1 MSEGRQ
7 MATEVPTKE
16 SLGTAYDSFDHM
28 LRELEQAVQ
37 PYRALLKHEL
47 KSVATDRRWWEQLTG
62 AWEYAQAYRCRH
74 AYREPVKWTLANGV
88 VRVAL
93 QCAACGEKQ
102 SNGVRKADYPDDL
115 PVLDEALVDEARTA
129 FSGFYEQL
137 VAIHTEAGAEYR
149 RRQQHERSSE
159 WWARY
164 SAYLE
169 TPQWKSK
176 RARVLERDG
185 YVCQACLRRE
195 ATQAHHLTY
204 ERVFNEPA
212 FDLIAV
218 CDACH
223 GALHPHMEASNGQA
237 A

>member
-1 MSEGRQ
+1 MTTDAQ
-7 MATEVPTKE
+7 TKE
-16 SLGTAYDSFDHM
+16 SPGTAYGSFDH
-28 LRELEQAVQ
+28 LLHELEHAVQ
-37 PYRALLKHEL
+37 PYRALLNHEL
-47 KSVATDRRWWEQLTG
+47 KSVAPDRRWWEQLTG
-62 AWEYAQAYRCRH
+62 AWEYAQSYKCRH
-74 AYREPVKWTLANGV
+74 SYREPVKWTLANGV
-88 VRVAL
+88 VRVVL
-93 QCAACGEKQ
+93 QCESCGDKH
-102 SNGVRKADYPDDL
+102 STGVRKADYPDDL
-115 PVLDEALVDEARTA
+115 PALDETLIDEARAA
-129 FSGFYEQL
+129 FSEFYKQL
-137 VAIHTEAGAEYR
+137 QAIHVEAGAEYE
-149 RRQQHERSSE
+149 RRQKHERSSE

-169 TPQWKSK
+169 TPQWKEK

-218 CDACH
+218 CDTCH
-223 GALHPHMEASNGQA
+223 RALHPHMEASNGQA